1 MLKQNKHSK
10 NQFNGLHKIDYLDK
24 HHMHAGY
31 FMKISCLKCS
41 FGTSTIITIV
51 LKGDATTI
59 TLLFEG
65 KCISNEINK
74 DF

>member
-31 FMKISCLKCS
+31 LHSL
-41 FGTSTIITIV
+41 
-51 LKGDATTI
+51 
-59 TLLFEG
+59 
-65 KCISNEINK
+65 SNR
-74 DF
+74 